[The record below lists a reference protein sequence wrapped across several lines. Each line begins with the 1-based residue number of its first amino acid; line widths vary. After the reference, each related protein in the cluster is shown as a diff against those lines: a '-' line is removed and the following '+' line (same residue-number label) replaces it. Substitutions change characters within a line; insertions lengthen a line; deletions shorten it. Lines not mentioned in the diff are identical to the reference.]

1 MTAKRIVTPDEID
14 HLPTAIHKKVARQLI
29 LTGEWAM
36 ATTSGE
42 VTHNEMRMD

>member
-14 HLPTAIHKKVARQLI
+14 HLPTAVHKRVARQLI

-36 ATTSGE
+36 ATTSGS
-42 VTHNEMRMD
+42 VTEIRMD